1 MTYQFAGGRELAK
14 RLELNA
20 LAGVALRNFFS
31 RYGQLVVTTAKKEAP
46 RFSGDLRGSLTFRHV
61 QGMGGLPEG
70 IDVFSRADHALYVHG
85 FFDEDFKLKKPWSR
99 TKPHWPPT
107 KAIKPW
113 ADAKGIPVFLVQK
126 SIAEKGTPIIPFFKI
141 AIKKNEA
148 EKKVLLAG
156 TGLKIE
162 AQWKASRRLPK
173 GTLGSG

>member
-1 MTYQFAGGRELAK
+1 MQFQFQGGRQLAK

-31 RYGQLVVTTAKKEAP
+31 RYGQLIVTTAKQEAP
-46 RFSGDLRGSLTFRHV
+46 RFSGDLRGSLTFRQV
-61 QGMGGLPEG
+61 QGLGGLPEG
-70 IDVFSRADHALYVHG
+70 IDVFSRSNYALYVHG
-85 FFDEDFKLKKPWSR
+85 FYDENFKLKKPWSR
-99 TKPHWPPT
+99 TKPHFPPT

-126 SIAEKGTPIIPFFKI
+126 AIAEKGTPIIPFFKI

-148 EKKVLLAG
+148 EKRALLAG

-162 AQWKASRRLPK
+162 AQWNASRRLPK
-173 GTLGSG
+173 GSLNG

>member
-1 MTYQFAGGRELAK
+1 MQFEFQGGRQLAK

-31 RYGQLVVTTAKKEAP
+31 RYGQLIVTTAKQEAP
-46 RFSGDLRGSLTFRHV
+46 RFSGDLRGSLTFRQV
-61 QGMGGLPEG
+61 QGLGGLPEG
-70 IDVFSRADHALYVHG
+70 IDVFSRSNYALFVHG
-85 FFDEDFKLKKPWSR
+85 FFDENYKLKKPWSR

-107 KAIKPW
+107 KAIQPW

-126 SIAEKGTPIIPFFKI
+126 AIAEKGTPIIPFFKI

-148 EKKVLLAG
+148 EKKALLAG

-162 AQWKASRRLPK
+162 AQWNASRRLPK
-173 GTLGSG
+173 GSLNG